1 MPVIR
6 LLSANRPS
14 TMACV
19 VSEAAVRE
27 VVERHAPPGTG
38 VESVALG
45 RSGDR
50 LLVTITADNPTLL
63 IGPEG
68 SRLRAVQR
76 TVRQLVEGAAVRVS
90 VQQAA

>member
-1 MPVIR
+1 MRLIR
-6 LLSANRPS
+6 LLTANRPS
-14 TMACV
+14 TMAGV

-45 RSGDR
+45 HSGDR

-63 IGPEG
+63 IGPQG
-68 SRLRAVQR
+68 TRLRAVQR